1 MLNSKRTDVKLLLL
15 EISKSLGEK
24 RNDRERIKFLSP
36 KEGGGGAAY
45 LRGGLIDDLRYYKE
59 KFNADHP
66 SPLPPSDEGLILCR
80 LA

>member
-1 MLNSKRTDVKLLLL
+1 MLNSKRTEVKLLLL

-24 RNDRERIKFLSP
+24 RKERERIKFLSP
-36 KEGGGGAAY
+36 KEWGGGG
-45 LRGGLIDDLRYYKE
+45 LIWGGGLIDDLQYYKE